1 MKNIYF
7 LLLPVSLLA
16 GLPLVA
22 VHAQVSLTGSSTLYI
37 GPGGTVTSPGYL
49 NVGAGTTL
57 TNEGQ
62 LEVGGN
68 LTNNGTVTTP
78 TAAAALL
85 RANGT
90 AQQTLSGSSPLPL
103 QNLTVSNPAGVTLN
117 LNATLAGILT
127 LTNGL
132 VTIATATPLVLLP
145 TAPDPLETN
154 SARLVGPVTMAARSV
169 GGGAFG
175 PFLGLSMPAGGGNVG
190 NITLTRVTGPA
201 GVTTV
206 NGNASVAVY
215 WEVASS
221 ANGNPKRKMH
231 FSWLGALDNGR
242 NMAQA
247 TPWRSD
253 APYAIWQRA
262 AGPTTDVSATSPRQ
276 YSPAA
281 ANTED
286 VVGRFT
292 ISDLNTP
299 LPVELVEF
307 TARRQGPD
315 ARLDWRTAS
324 EKNNAYFDVER
335 SLDGLLFERVG
346 RVAGQGSSTQ
356 VHDYQLV
363 DAKVAQYGVPTLYY
377 RLRQVDADGT
387 ALFSSVR
394 AVAVESTT
402 ALLVSAWPNPS
413 AGSGPHIRIEQPF
426 AGPLTATLTDAA
438 GRRLAEFRTTD
449 RVSEE
454 VLGAETRALSS
465 GVYLLRVTTA
475 GTSQVLK
482 LVRE

>member
-1 MKNIYF
+1 MKNLYF
-7 LLLPVSLLA
+7 LLLPAGLLA
-16 GLPLVA
+16 SIPGTVQ
-22 VHAQVSLTGSSTLYI
+22 AQVSLTGSSTLYI
-37 GPGGTVTSPGYL
+37 GPGGTVASPGYL
-49 NVGAGTTL
+49 NVGTGTTL

-90 AQQTLSGSSPLPL
+90 ALQTLSGTGTLPL
-103 QNLTVSNPAGVTLN
+103 QNLTVNNPAGVALN
-117 LNATLAGILT
+117 LNATLAGTIT

-132 VTIATATPLVLLP
+132 VTIATAMPLVLLP
-145 TAPDPLETN
+145 TALDPAETA
-154 SARLVGPVTMAARSV
+154 SARLVGPVSMAARSV
-169 GGGAFG
+169 GAGAFG
-175 PFLGLSMPAGGGNVG
+175 PFLGLTMPAGGGNVG
-190 NITLTRVTGPA
+190 TITLTRVTGPA
-201 GVTTV
+201 GVTAV
-206 NGNASVAVY
+206 GSNASVAVY
-215 WEVASS
+215 WEVTSS
-221 ANGNPKRKMH
+221 ANGNPKRRMY
-231 FSWLGALDNGR
+231 FNWLGALDNGR
-242 NMAQA
+242 NMVQA

-253 APYAIWQRA
+253 APYAAWRRA
-262 AGPTTDVSATSPRQ
+262 AGPATDVSATNPRQ
-276 YSPAA
+276 YNPAT

-286 VVGRFT
+286 VAGRFT
-292 ISDLNTP
+292 MSDLNTP

-346 RVAGQGSSTQ
+346 WVAGQGSSTQ
-356 VHDYQLV
+356 LHDYQLV

-377 RLRQVDADGT
+377 RLRQVDGDGT
-387 ALFSSVR
+387 TSFSSVR
-394 AVAVESTT
+394 TVAVESVT

-413 AGSGPHIRIEQPF
+413 AGAGPHIRIEQPF
-426 AGPLTATLTDAA
+426 TRPLTATLTDAA
-438 GRRLAEFRTTD
+438 GRRLAEFHTAD
-449 RVSEE
+449 RVSED
-454 VLGAETRALSS
+454 VLGTETSALSS